1 MASGAWPQVRGA
13 RGFRVPWTLPTQQFV
28 TRYRTLGVVTVEE
41 MLGKVTGLQVLPG
54 PPRCSPLLLG
64 EPGPGGSFRVSAPKV
79 GWITLGSSGPCGPA
93 RRGPLQSPLPPSPVA
108 VVCVRECACGGGG
121 CRGHQCCA
129 VHAQSLWGQGLTST
143 HEARRRPDAPR
154 GSGPSSQHH
163 REEDPWQL
171 QRPEVPSGE
180 SRASA
185 CSPAR
190 PDSGSW
196 SDLLPPRPRGT
207 VLSFHVPASVGEAQ
221 GGAPL
226 SLFRANDH
234 RLGV

>member
-1 MASGAWPQVRGA
+1 METRGGTPLWRRVGNVMASGAWPQVRGA

-121 CRGHQCCA
+121 AEDTSA
-129 VHAQSLWGQGLTST
+129 VLFTPKAYG
-143 HEARRRPDAPR
+143 ARD
-154 GSGPSSQHH
+154 
-163 REEDPWQL
+163 
-171 QRPEVPSGE
+171 
-180 SRASA
+180 
-185 CSPAR
+185 
-190 PDSGSW
+190 
-196 SDLLPPRPRGT
+196 
-207 VLSFHVPASVGEAQ
+207 
-221 GGAPL
+221 
-226 SLFRANDH
+226 
-234 RLGV
+234 